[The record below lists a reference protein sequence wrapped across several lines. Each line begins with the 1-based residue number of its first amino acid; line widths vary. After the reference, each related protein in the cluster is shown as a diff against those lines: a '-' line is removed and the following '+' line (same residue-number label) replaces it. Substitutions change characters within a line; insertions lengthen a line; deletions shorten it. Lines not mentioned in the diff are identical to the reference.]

1 MWWVQ
6 LRMAFHI
13 IPNKNTSML
22 LMFPPPS
29 PQVLSPLSRGAF
41 GVVVVSEEGKL
52 VNLVTD
58 RDVIRYFWGHLEN
71 VASEAGNSIETLGV
85 YKGPSK
91 VLVMYDDRP
100 AITGYALM
108 AIHGVKS
115 MPILGQ

>member
-1 MWWVQ
+1 M
-6 LRMAFHI
+6 
-13 IPNKNTSML
+13 
-22 LMFPPPS
+22 
-29 PQVLSPLSRGAF
+29 SRGAF